1 MLAAMEHVTF
11 AYTDVPILSDVCFSL
26 HENERVGLIGG
37 NGEGKTTLIRLLLG
51 ELSADTGSVFL
62 KNGAAVGYLPQTGG
76 LQSENTV
83 YGEMLAVFE
92 RDRALLEKL
101 SAVQLQ
107 MERADEAQMRVLGAQ
122 AESLNK
128 QIAARDSYHFEVRI
142 KTVLNGMGF
151 SGKYEQKVATM
162 SGGEKTRLKL
172 CRLLLEQP
180 DLLILDEPT
189 NHLDLTTMFWLEDY
203 LASYKGCL
211 LVVSHDRYFLD
222 RLTSRTLELERGS
235 VSSFKGN
242 YTKYKQLKAEKI
254 ALLEKEYEKQQ
265 EEIAHLKD
273 YVDRNL
279 VRATT
284 AKSAQSRVKQ
294 LERMERIEKPIPPP
308 PPPRFSFTYRDRP
321 YERVLAC
328 EHFDLCVEGR
338 TLLRDASFSLIRG
351 QKCALTGDNGTG
363 KTTLLKFFL
372 SRDARVVL
380 GKFVKIAYYDQENAD
395 LDPEERVLDCFWGKH
410 SLLTQTEARKKLAR
424 AGLEAADMDKK
435 VKSLSGGERAKL
447 ELALL
452 QEQHGNV
459 LFLDEPT
466 NHLDLPAREALEEAL
481 RAFDGTLLFVSHDR
495 YFIRAVATDVALIE
509 DGTLTRFMG
518 PYDDFL
524 ASRKEKQ
531 ARESAPPERR
541 PAATG
546 GYRSRE
552 ERAQEAKRRTRTRE
566 IEARLTE
573 LEAEEA
579 RLTAEMTERAA
590 DYAAVQELYARIER
604 LRAESDALY
613 AEYETLI

>member
-1 MLAAMEHVTF
+1 MRSSVRTFPGTTRNVSPWLTEARML
-11 AYTDVPILSDVCFSL
+11 
-26 HENERVGLIGG
+26 RVLR
-37 NGEGKTTLIRLLLG
+37 E
-51 ELSADTGSVFL
+51 
-62 KNGAAVGYLPQTGG
+62 
-76 LQSENTV
+76 
-83 YGEMLAVFE
+83 
-92 RDRALLEKL
+92 EKRKEE
-101 SAVQLQ
+101 
-107 MERADEAQMRVLGAQ
+107 ERA
-122 AESLNK
+122 
-128 QIAARDSYHFEVRI
+128 
-142 KTVLNGMGF
+142 
-151 SGKYEQKVATM
+151 
-162 SGGEKTRLKL
+162 
-172 CRLLLEQP
+172 
-180 DLLILDEPT
+180 
-189 NHLDLTTMFWLEDY
+189 
-203 LASYKGCL
+203 
-211 LVVSHDRYFLD
+211 
-222 RLTSRTLELERGS
+222 
-235 VSSFKGN
+235 
-242 YTKYKQLKAEKI
+242 
-254 ALLEKEYEKQQ
+254 YEKQC
-265 EEIAHLKD
+265 EEIARLQD
-273 YVDRNL
+273 FVDRHI
-279 VRATT
+279 VRATS
-284 AKSAQSRVKQ
+284 ASAAQSRVKQ

-531 ARESAPPERR
+531 ARESAPPEKR

-590 DYAAVQELYARIER
+590 DYTAVQELYARIER